1 MMAGVPVF
9 PEWSSE
15 KAVREGFQ
23 ASYILYAVASDIAG
37 CIRSVPWNVKSVTRN
52 GIELLEDHP
61 LVEMIRSPN
70 TEGTWGSLMEACDL
84 YKSLAGEAYALW
96 VDIGGGNLD
105 LWGLRPDR
113 VTPVPDANGYLAYYN
128 YLAPGQSQPVRYKPE
143 QMLHFKFFDPGSD
156 YHGLAPL
163 QAAAQI
169 VNASTAMVGWNA
181 SAMKNR
187 TIPDLMFSP
196 KSPLSPDQ
204 HARLQESLTQ
214 KMTGTAN
221 ARKTLIP
228 SEPLDMLQLS
238 LTPVEMDFIQSF
250 NTYEAAICKVYHVH
264 PEAVGALGAT
274 FENKEWAIRDKWQGP
289 VTSRLSEMRATM
301 NHKFRLPFGTCDPSV
316 ARVGDIYLDF
326 DLSQTP
332 LADYKT
338 AQALDRVTKAWACGM
353 PWNQAAEAFGLGT
366 PPIDGGDVGYIS
378 AILLPIG
385 TTSQWAEGGET
396 PGTPARS
403 RRGINLETQEQFQ
416 AHYRVLDRRKRG
428 WERGMSVKVSQVF
441 ASQRRAVVKAVAGGT
456 VDTDAVIE
464 RSTQEWETVIAGV
477 QRAVIADFGQQVA
490 EDLKGGRSLA
500 GVETR
505 ADAYTFDPWSEKVK
519 EWVRRRTANDVEEIQ
534 TTTKKAIR
542 KTIISGLDEGWD
554 MRKISKAI
562 EADFELWEGGSGAY
576 RSMLIARTEVHAAA
590 SYGSHESARQS
601 GVVTEK
607 AWLSSNDPPRAR
619 ESHMKISG
627 QWIPFEDDYVLD
639 GDVRMAAPGDGPPEE
654 VVNCRCVELFRA
666 SG

>member
-1 MMAGVPVF
+1 MMAGVPVW

-15 KAVREGFQ
+15 KAVREGFK
-23 ASYILYAVASDIAG
+23 ASYILYAVASDIAD

-52 GIELLEDHP
+52 GVEVLEDHP

-84 YKSLAGEAYALW
+84 YKSLAGEAYCLW

-113 VTPVPDANGYLAYYN
+113 VTPVPDAMGYLGWYE
-128 YLAPGQSQPVRYKPE
+128 YLPPGQSHPVRYKPE
-143 QMLHFKFFDPGSD
+143 QILHFKFFDPGSD
-156 YHGLAPL
+156 YHGMAPL

-169 VNASTAMVGWNA
+169 VNASTSMVGWNA

-187 TIPDLMFSP
+187 TIPDLLLSP

-204 HARLQESLTQ
+204 HARLQDSLTQ
-214 KMTGTAN
+214 KMTGTSN

-238 LTPVEMDFIQSF
+238 LTPVEMDFIRSF
-250 NTYEAAICKVYHVH
+250 ETYEAAICKVYHVH

-289 VTSRLSEMRATM
+289 VNSRLSEMRATL
-301 NHKFRLPFGTCDPSV
+301 NHKFRLPFGTSDPSV
-316 ARVGDIYLDF
+316 ARVGDIYLDY

-338 AQALDRVTKAWACGM
+338 AQALERVTRAWACGM

-385 TTSQWAEGGET
+385 TSSQWAEGNES
-396 PGTPARS
+396 PGARS
-403 RRGINLETQEQFQ
+403 RRGINLETAEQFQ
-416 AHYRVLDRRKRG
+416 AHYRVLDRRKQG
-428 WERGMSVKVSQVF
+428 WERGVAVKVSQVF
-441 ASQRRAVVKAVAGGT
+441 ANQRRAVVKAVAGGT

-464 RSTQEWETVIAGV
+464 RSTPEWETVIAGV
-477 QRAVIADFGQQVA
+477 QRAVIADFGKQV
-490 EDLKGGRSLA
+490 
-500 GVETR
+500 
-505 ADAYTFDPWSEKVK
+505 
-519 EWVRRRTANDVEEIQ
+519 
-534 TTTKKAIR
+534 
-542 KTIISGLDEGWD
+542 
-554 MRKISKAI
+554 
-562 EADFELWEGGSGAY
+562 
-576 RSMLIARTEVHAAA
+576 
-590 SYGSHESARQS
+590 
-601 GVVTEK
+601 
-607 AWLSSNDPPRAR
+607 
-619 ESHMKISG
+619 
-627 QWIPFEDDYVLD
+627 
-639 GDVRMAAPGDGPPEE
+639 
-654 VVNCRCVELFRA
+654 
-666 SG
+666 

>member
-1 MMAGVPVF
+1 M
-9 PEWSSE
+9 
-15 KAVREGFQ
+15 
-23 ASYILYAVASDIAG
+23 
-37 CIRSVPWNVKSVTRN
+37 
-52 GIELLEDHP
+52 
-61 LVEMIRSPN
+61 
-70 TEGTWGSLMEACDL
+70 
-84 YKSLAGEAYALW
+84 
-96 VDIGGGNLD
+96 
-105 LWGLRPDR
+105 
-113 VTPVPDANGYLAYYN
+113 GYLAWYE
-128 YLAPGQSQPVRYKPE
+128 YLAPGQSQPTRYKPE
-143 QMLHFKFFDPGSD
+143 QILHFKFFDPGSD

-163 QAAAQI
+163 QAAAMI

-187 TIPDLMFSP
+187 TIPDLMLSP

-214 KMTGTAN
+214 KMTGTPN

-238 LTPVEMDFIQSF
+238 LTPVEMDFTNSLEA
-250 NTYEAAICKVYHVH
+250 YEAAACKVFHVH
-264 PEAVGALGAT
+264 PEAIGALGAT
-274 FENKEWAIRDKWQGP
+274 FENKEWAIRAKWEGP
-289 VTSRLSEMRATM
+289 VTSRLSETRSTL

-316 ARVGDIYLDF
+316 ARVGDIYLDY

-385 TTSQWAEGGET
+385 TTSQWAEGNEA
-396 PGTPARS
+396 PGGRS

-416 AHYRVLDRRKRG
+416 AHYRAIDRRKMG
-428 WERGMSVKVSQVF
+428 WERGVAVKVSQVF
-441 ASQRRAVVKAVAGGT
+441 ANQRRAVVKAVAGGT

-464 RSTQEWETVIAGV
+464 RSTPEWETVISGV
-477 QRAVIADFGQQVA
+477 QRAVIADFGGQVA
-490 EDLKGGRSLA
+490 EDLKGGRSQSVTISASTAPASGNTTNAA
-500 GVETR
+500 GPFTYTGTR
-505 ADAYTFDPWSEKVK
+505 ADAYTFDPWSANVK
-519 EWVRRRTANDVEEIQ
+519 KWVTKRTADDVGDIQ
-534 TTTKKAIR
+534 DTTKRAIR
-542 KTIISGLDEGWD
+542 KTVLDGMDKGKD
-554 MRKISKAI
+554 MRQIAKDI
-562 EADFELWEGGSGAY
+562 EARFAEWEGHGSGG

-601 GVVTEK
+601 GVVDEK
-607 AWLSSNDPPRAR
+607 AWLSSMDPPRAR

-627 QWIPFEDDYVLD
+627 QWIPFEDDYVLE

-654 VVNCRCVELFRA
+654 VVNCRCVELFRSA
-666 SG
+666 R

>member
-1 MMAGVPVF
+1 MMAGVPVW

-15 KAVREGFQ
+15 KAVREGFK

-37 CIRSVPWNVKSVTRN
+37 CIRSVPWRVKSVTRN
-52 GIELLEDHP
+52 GIEVLEDHP

-84 YKSLAGEAYALW
+84 YKSLAGEAPCAW
-96 VDIGGGNLD
+96 FDIGGGNVD
-105 LWGLRPDR
+105 LWGMRPDR
-113 VTPVPDANGYLAYYN
+113 VTPVPDKMGHLDHYQ
-128 YLAPGQSQPVRYKPE
+128 YLAPGESQLTRYKPE
-143 QMLHFKFFDPGSD
+143 QIIVFKFFDPGSD
-156 YHGLAPL
+156 YHGLSPL
-163 QAAAQI
+163 QAAAMI

-187 TIPDLMFSP
+187 AIPDQVISP
-196 KSPLSPDQ
+196 KIPLSPDQ
-204 HARLQESLTQ
+204 HTRFIESFMQ
-214 KMTGTAN
+214 KMTGPTN
-221 ARKTLIP
+221 ARKTLIA
-228 SEPLDMLQLS
+228 SEPLDIAQLS
-238 LTPVEMDFIQSF
+238 LTPVEMDFIRSF
-250 NTYEAAICKVYHVH
+250 ETYEAAICKVFHVH

-274 FENKEWAIRDKWQGP
+274 FENKEWAIRDKWEGP

-301 NHKFRLPFGTCDPSV
+301 NHKFRLPFGTSDPSV
-316 ARVGDIYLDF
+316 ARVGDIYLDY

-385 TTSQWAEGGET
+385 TTSQWAEGDEA
-396 PGTPARS
+396 PGARS
-403 RRGINLETQEQFQ
+403 RRGINLETAEQFQ
-416 AHYRVLDRRKRG
+416 AHYRVLDRRKQG
-428 WERGMSVKVSQVF
+428 WERGVAVKVSQVF
-441 ASQRRAVVKAVAGGT
+441 ANQRRAVVKAVAGGT
-456 VDTDAVIE
+456 VDTDVVIE
-464 RSTQEWETVIAGV
+464 RSTPEWETVIAGV
-477 QRAVIADFGQQVA
+477 QRAVIADFGGQVA
-490 EDLKGGRSLA
+490 EDLKGGRSLG

-519 EWVRRRTANDVEEIQ
+519 EWVRRRTADDVEKIQ
-534 TTTKKAIR
+534 DTTKKAIR
-542 KTIISGLDEGWD
+542 KTILAGMDEGWD
-554 MRKISKAI
+554 MRQISKAV
-562 EADFELWEGGSGAY
+562 EADFELWESGGGAY

-627 QWIPFEDDYVLD
+627 QWIPFEEDYVLD
-639 GDVRMAAPGDGPPEE
+639 GDVRMAAPGDGPPDE